1 MIIKDWRNLP
11 AGPELDALV
20 AHLVLGWINVHVN
33 FPGNWATVRGI
44 PPEYVDKQPEG
55 RTVNFPGNKWSRVIS
70 SAWDVV
76 EAMERRGY
84 STNLHSHVDGSGRRW
99 TAEFWEHV
107 ENTDMGHGDTAP
119 LAICRAA
126 LAALEVAGA

>member
-20 AHLVLGWINVHVN
+20 AERVLGWGNVHIA
-33 FPGNWATVRGI
+33 WSQVRGI
-44 PPEYVDKQPEG
+44 PPQYADKQPPD
-55 RTVNFPGNKWSRVIS
+55 RTINFPGMGWSLVIS

-126 LAALEVAGA
+126 LAASLEVAGA